1 MKFSVLEIF
10 FIFWLSAFLWVLV
23 EYLYQRI
30 NRREKS
36 QLNLEPL
43 ERDRG

>member
-30 NRREKS
+30 NKREKS
-36 QLNLEPL
+36 QLNLESL
-43 ERDRG
+43 EKDRG